1 MTNLAKLACT
11 LAALTLPCV
20 TISAQA
26 AEISAPVRA
35 VLDFDKN
42 GKKLDKSYRVG
53 YLIQCVNNPYCQA
66 SVHGMEDAAKKFG
79 FQVKIFDANFTAA
92 EQLRQTQDATAQK
105 FDAYIFAPITAA
117 SGCTLWKQ
125 YLKPT
130 GKPVVSLDLPMCGDL
145 DYTPGL
151 EATVI
156 LQRAAYEDAMPEY
169 AFAHCGKASCGAAAI
184 GGFVGSDLQNLWEAG
199 LKKAEKAHPNVHL
212 IVSQP
217 GNYDPQV
224 AMRVTQDA
232 LRAHPEI
239 DIVVSQWDDMSR
251 GIAQAVTF
259 AGKKPG
265 TDVKIFSSGGQKDA
279 LDKIRQGVYESTA
292 VCMPYEEGYYAGVS
306 MAMALQQGKGPRGFV
321 NEEQLPRITDG
332 PGTIFITKDNVDK
345 FTPEY

>member
-1 MTNLAKLACT
+1 MSRLTKFAC
-11 LAALTLPCV
+11 AFVMVSLPCAV
-20 TISAQA
+20 TVAQA

-66 SVHGMEDAAKKFG
+66 SIHGMEDASKKFG

-92 EQLRQTQDATAQK
+92 EQLRQTQDATAEK

-117 SGCTLWKQ
+117 SGCSLWKQ
-125 YLKPT
+125 YLQPT

-156 LQRAAYEDAMPEY
+156 LQRAAYEDAMSEY
-169 AFAHCGKASCGAAAI
+169 AFAHCGKPECNAVAI

-212 IVSQP
+212 LVNQP
-217 GNYDPQV
+217 GN
-224 AMRVTQDA
+224 
-232 LRAHPEI
+232 
-239 DIVVSQWDDMSR
+239 
-251 GIAQAVTF
+251 
-259 AGKKPG
+259 
-265 TDVKIFSSGGQKDA
+265 
-279 LDKIRQGVYESTA
+279 
-292 VCMPYEEGYYAGVS
+292 
-306 MAMALQQGKGPRGFV
+306 
-321 NEEQLPRITDG
+321 
-332 PGTIFITKDNVDK
+332 
-345 FTPEY
+345 